1 MFRSCQVS
9 KIRGERTG
17 RVGDSDARLLVH
29 QSQIGCIIGRGGAKV
44 KELREVII
52 KSAKTISRVAPTK
65 KRGAPQTRRADVPAR
80 PPGGVFACEN
90 VALFSPLGV
99 RGSS

>member
-1 MFRSCQVS
+1 MHFYFYFTIYTFFSLQVS

-44 KELREVII
+44 KELREVLPIEHL
-52 KSAKTISRVAPTK
+52 SFQSHLMMSL
-65 KRGAPQTRRADVPAR
+65 
-80 PPGGVFACEN
+80 
-90 VALFSPLGV
+90 ALD
-99 RGSS
+99 